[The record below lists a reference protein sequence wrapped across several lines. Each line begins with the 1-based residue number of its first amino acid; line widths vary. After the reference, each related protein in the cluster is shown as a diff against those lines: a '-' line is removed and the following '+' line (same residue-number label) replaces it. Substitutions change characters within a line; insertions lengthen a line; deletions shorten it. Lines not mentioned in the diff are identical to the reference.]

1 MVCPVCGLDN
11 DPSAVLCARCNT
23 SLALGNQ
30 APPENYPPPHPSM
43 NPSTHPSGYPPE
55 HPPTIQ
61 QMSVPAGPNP
71 APVPWRLILVAAVL
85 VLLVGIAGS
94 VVIIVLAGKPKTTPV
109 AGPSTNAVAKTAT
122 AAPPGP
128 AASSSDPSPTTKTAA
143 TTPKRQAAEINKLLD
158 RSVASRTKLNKAIDK
173 VNRCTDLA
181 PALADMKQVGV
192 ERTREIADLD
202 AAEVSGLTDGEKVRS
217 TLKAALGF
225 ALAADQH
232 FVAWAQP
239 TVAGG
244 CADTAA
250 RQAAW
255 EAGQA
260 SSQQAQAAK
269 QQLVDVWNPVA
280 AKFGFKQ
287 RSTQFI

>member
-1 MVCPVCGLDN
+1 MLCPVCGLDN
-11 DPSAVLCARCNT
+11 HPSAVLCARCNT

-30 APPENYPPPHPSM
+30 APPE
-43 NPSTHPSGYPPE
+43 GYPTPNPGQQPPL
-55 HPPTIQ
+55 HPTAQ
-61 QMSVPAGPNP
+61 QPMVPQMPVPSSPNP
-71 APVPWRLILVAAVL
+71 APVPWRLVIIAAALVV
-85 VLLVGIAGS
+85 LVGIAGS
-94 VVIIVLAGKPKTTPV
+94 VVIIVLTGKPKTTPV
-109 AGPSTNAVAKTAT
+109 ANRSTNAVARTAT
-122 AAPPGP
+122 AAPGP
-128 AASSSDPSPTTKTAA
+128 ATSSSDPGPGPTAKTAA
-143 TTPKRQAAEINKLLD
+143 TTPKQQAEVINKLLD

-173 VNRCTDLA
+173 VNRCTDLSQ
-181 PALADMKQVGV
+181 ALADMQRVGV
-192 ERTREIADLD
+192 ERTREIADTD
-202 AAEVSGLTDGEKVRS
+202 AAEVSGLANGEKVRS
-217 TLKAALGF
+217 TLKSALGF

-232 FVAWAQP
+232 FVAWARP

-280 AKFGFKQ
+280 AKLGFKQ

>member
-30 APPENYPPPHPSM
+30 APPENYPPGSYPPPHQSA
-43 NPSTHPSGYPPE
+43 HPSGYPAE
-55 HPPTIQ
+55 HQPTMP
-61 QMSVPAGPNP
+61 QMSVPSSPNP
-71 APVPWRLILVAAVL
+71 SPVPWRLILIAAVL

-122 AAPPGP
+122 SAPDP
-128 AASSSDPSPTTKTAA
+128 AASSAGPGPTTKTAA
-143 TTPKRQAAEINKLLD
+143 TTPKQQAAAIDKLLD

-173 VNRCTDLA
+173 VNRCTGVSQ
-181 PALADMKQVGV
+181 ALADMKQVGV
-192 ERTREIADLD
+192 ERTKELADAD
-202 AAEVSGLTDGEKVRS
+202 AADVSGLANGEKVRS
-217 TLKAALGF
+217 TLKSALGF

-239 TVAGG
+239 TVTDG

-250 RQAAW
+250 RQTAW
-255 EAGQA
+255 DAGQV

-269 QQLVDVWNPVA
+269 QQVVEVWNPVA
-280 AKFGFKQ
+280 AQFGFKQ